1 MSPSNNVPVP
11 LQEPRPALPA
21 LLPSTAAD
29 EFLPSPGS
37 WSHTLGHRVLI
48 AIVSTALALVVW
60 PWQETVRASGVVR
73 PTGENSL
80 VQSER
85 GGRVLAVLVQPN
97 QRVIAGQVMAR
108 LDDRA
113 LRDQERQLETEISRL
128 QRQQAEASIQQRA
141 LADQRK
147 ANTNLHE
154 AQVLGSEREL
164 DQARA
169 TLSFHERELA
179 RYLTLLSVGA
189 VSRSLVDE
197 KAAQAAVSRSDVS
210 KAQQRV
216 AQQQAQGA
224 AESARLREN
233 SSVSL
238 SGAEELAKALSQR
251 RTQLAEVRRDL
262 TNTIIRAPR
271 TGAVIGMS
279 LRHAQQVLRPGEV
292 LASIA
297 PEGGGLDV
305 QVQVPGQEISQ
316 VRTGQTAYL
325 RVAGCPFPEFGVLH
339 GRVSA
344 LSADT
349 IASSDGQGRPLA
361 GSGYQVVVRPGA
373 TELRAGRRR
382 CALRQGM
389 DVQADVVTQRTTVM
403 ALLLRKLR
411 LISGA

>member
-279 LRHAQQVLRPGEV
+279 LRHAQ
-292 LASIA
+292 
-297 PEGGGLDV
+297 
-305 QVQVPGQEISQ
+305 
-316 VRTGQTAYL
+316 
-325 RVAGCPFPEFGVLH
+325 
-339 GRVSA
+339 
-344 LSADT
+344 
-349 IASSDGQGRPLA
+349 
-361 GSGYQVVVRPGA
+361 
-373 TELRAGRRR
+373 
-382 CALRQGM
+382 
-389 DVQADVVTQRTTVM
+389 
-403 ALLLRKLR
+403 
-411 LISGA
+411 

>member
-1 MSPSNNVPVP
+1 MSSTNNVPVRIDHDP
-11 LQEPRPALPA
+11 PHLPA

-29 EFLPSPGS
+29 EFLPAPGS
-37 WSHTLGHRVLI
+37 WSHRLGHRVLI
-48 AIVSTALALVVW
+48 GMVSTGLALVIW

-85 GGRVLAVLVQPN
+85 GGTVLAVLVQPN
-97 QRVIAGQVMAR
+97 QRVVAGQVMAR

-113 LRDQERQLETEISRL
+113 LRDQEQQLETEISRL
-128 QRQQAEASIQQRA
+128 ERQQLEASNQRRA
-141 LADQRK
+141 LADQRN
-147 ANTNLHE
+147 AAASLTV

-179 RYLTLLSVGA
+179 RYRTLLNIGA

-197 KAAQAAVSRSDVS
+197 KAAQAAVSRSDVA

-216 AQQQAQGA
+216 AQQRAQGQA
-224 AESARLREN
+224 DNARLRES
-233 SSVSL
+233 SSVSS

-251 RTQLAEVRRDL
+251 RTQLAMVRRDL
-262 TNTIIRAPR
+262 VNTIIRAPR

-279 LRHAQQVLRPGEV
+279 LRHAQQVLKPGEV

-305 QVQVPGQEISQ
+305 QLQVPGQEISQ
-316 VRTGQTAYL
+316 VRTGQAAYL
-325 RVAGCPFPEFGVLH
+325 RVAGCPFPEFGVLD
-339 GRVSA
+339 GKVSA
-344 LSADT
+344 LAADT
-349 IASSDGQGRPLA
+349 TGTPSPDGRP
-361 GSGYQVVVRPGA
+361 GSSGYQVVVRPSA
-373 TELRAGRRR
+373 TELKAGLRH

-389 DVQADVVTQRTTVM
+389 EVQADVVTQRTTVM
-403 ALLLRKLR
+403 TLVLRKLR
-411 LISGA
+411 LIGGA

>member
-1 MSPSNNVPVP
+1 MSPSNTLPVP
-11 LQEPRPALPA
+11 APRELPQLPA

-29 EFLPSPGS
+29 EFLPAPGS
-37 WSHTLGHRVLI
+37 WANGLGQRVLI
-48 AIVSTALALVVW
+48 ALLSTGLALVVW

-73 PTGENSL
+73 PKGENSL

-85 GGRVLAVLVQPN
+85 GGTVLAVLVQPN
-97 QRVIAGQVMAR
+97 QRVIAGQILAR
-108 LDDRA
+108 LDDRT
-113 LRDQERQLETEISRL
+113 LRDQERQLDTEIIRL
-128 QRQQAEASIQQRA
+128 ERQQAEASIQQGA
-141 LADQRK
+141 LADQRS
-147 ANTNLHE
+147 ANTSLHQ

-179 RYLTLLSVGA
+179 RYRTLMGLGA

-197 KAAQAAVSRSDVS
+197 KVAQEAVSRSDVA
-210 KAQQRV
+210 KALQRV
-216 AQQQAQGA
+216 AQQRALGVVDG
-224 AESARLREN
+224 ARLRET

-238 SGAEELAKALSQR
+238 SGAEELAKSLAQR

-262 TNTIIRAPR
+262 VNTTIRAPR
-271 TGAVIGMS
+271 TGAVISMS
-279 LRHAQQVLRPGEV
+279 LRHARQVLRPGEV

-297 PEGGGLDV
+297 PEGGGLEA
-305 QVQVPGQEISQ
+305 QLQVPGQEIAR
-316 VRTGQTAYL
+316 VRTGQAASL
-325 RVAGCPFPEFGVLH
+325 RIAGCPFPEFGVLH

-349 IASSDGQGRPLA
+349 VSSGAGPGRPA
-361 GSGYQVVVRPGA
+361 GTAGYQVVVRPNA
-373 TELRAGRRR
+373 TELRAGPRR

-389 DVQADVVTQRTTVM
+389 EVQADVVTQRTTVM

-411 LISGA
+411 LISGT

>member
-1 MSPSNNVPVP
+1 MSSSNHVPVP
-11 LQEPRPALPA
+11 MHEEGPALPA

-29 EFLPSPGS
+29 DFLPAPGS
-37 WSHTLGHRVLI
+37 WSHRLGHRVLV
-48 AIVSTALALVVW
+48 AMVSTGLALLIW

-85 GGRVLAVLVQPN
+85 GGTVLAVLVQPN
-97 QRVIAGQVMAR
+97 QRVTAGQVMAR

-113 LRDQERQLETEISRL
+113 LRDQERQLDTEISRL
-128 QRQQAEASIQQRA
+128 ERQQAEAAIQRQA
-141 LADQRK
+141 LADQRQ
-147 ANTNLHE
+147 ANSSLHVAE
-154 AQVLGSEREL
+154 VLGSEREL

-179 RYLTLLSVGA
+179 RYRTLLSIGA

-197 KAAQAAVSRSDVS
+197 KAAQAAVSRSDVA

-216 AQQQAQGA
+216 AQQRAQGQ
-224 AESARLREN
+224 AENARLRET
-233 SSVSL
+233 SSVS
-238 SGAEELAKALSQR
+238 SSSAEELAKSLSQK

-262 TNTIIRAPR
+262 ANTIIRAPR

-279 LRHAQQVLRPGEV
+279 LRHAQQVLKPGEV

-305 QVQVPGQEISQ
+305 KLQVPGQEISQ
-316 VRTGQTAYL
+316 VRTGQSAYL
-325 RVAGCPFPEFGVLH
+325 RVAGCPFPEFGVLD
-339 GRVSA
+339 GQVRA

-349 IASSDGQGRPLA
+349 IPAGDGQA
-361 GSGYQVVVRPGA
+361 GSTGSAGYQVIVQPSA
-373 TELRAGRRR
+373 NELKAGLRR

-389 DVQADVVTQRTTVM
+389 EVQADVVTQRTTVM
-403 ALLLRKLR
+403 ALVLRKLR
-411 LISGA
+411 LIGGA